1 MLYEILDFFRMPFA
15 IALAVL
21 TVVLIANVTIKTK
34 VSPVEKA
41 RLYVKGNLVQSLV
54 IVPVATFVFN
64 EILKMVNN
72 SISSAGFSREFWGQ
86 NMY

>member
-21 TVVLIANVTIKTK
+21 TVVLIANITIKTK

-41 RLYVKGNLVQSLV
+41 RLYVKDNLVQAVL

-64 EILKMVNN
+64 EILKAVNN
-72 SISSAGFSREFWGQ
+72 SISSAQSSREFWGQ

>member
-1 MLYEILDFFRMPFA
+1 MLYEILDFVRRPIA

-21 TVVLIANVTIKTK
+21 TVVIIANITIKTK

-41 RLYVKGNLVQSLV
+41 RLYVKGNLIQAVM

-72 SISSAGFSREFWGQ
+72 SISSAQSSREFWGQ